1 MENDKLISGNPIRF
15 VAVVLA
21 IASAVTGAFIFEH
34 IGGLLLGA
42 IVGILNAVL
51 LYGFATIVD
60 ACYKYLG
67 GNKPKDDSNKDWL
80 KQE

>member
-1 MENDKLISGNPIRF
+1 M
-15 VAVVLA
+15 VAVALV
-21 IASAVTGAFIFEH
+21 IASAVAGAFIFEH

-42 IVGILNAVL
+42 IVGISTAVP

-67 GNKPKDDSNKDWL
+67 GNKPQDDSNKDWL